1 MYQIILTKFAS
12 EVRVVV
18 TRNNKRIT
26 AVRDRDVK
34 TAVKQA
40 VKLVRYARK
49 GGHFNCHCSLV
60 GLFGE
65 RLSTNGER

>member
-1 MYQIILTKFAS
+1 MYQLIVTKFHS

-18 TRNNKRIT
+18 NRNNKRVT
-26 AVRDRDVK
+26 AVRERDVK

-49 GGHFNCHCSLV
+49 GGDWNVKVFQYSEV
-60 GLFGE
+60 
-65 RLSTNGER
+65 